1 MCAHMCACTST
12 CATVCMWKTQ
22 ENLLLS
28 YHPWVQG
35 LNLGVCQVWQQM
47 PLPTGPFYQ
56 PWIILIENGTKLN
69 VSKCSFKFYIN
80 DAPTD

>member
-12 CATVCMWKTQ
+12 CATVCMWKTRKFF
-22 ENLLLS
+22 S

-56 PWIILIENGTKLN
+56 PWIMLTENGTKLN
-69 VSKCSFKFYIN
+69 VSKCSFKFYIS